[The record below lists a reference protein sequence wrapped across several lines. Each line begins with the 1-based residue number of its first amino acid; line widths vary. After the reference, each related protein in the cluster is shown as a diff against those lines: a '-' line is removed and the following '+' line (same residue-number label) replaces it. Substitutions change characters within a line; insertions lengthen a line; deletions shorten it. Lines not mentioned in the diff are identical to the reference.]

1 MIFFFQLWKVKT
13 LHEARIFLKYTLI
26 RTNASFMWIKMKMNK
41 SVLQR
46 GGRARHFILLMPCN
60 HWYFS
65 VAQTQ
70 KNRYNN

>member
-13 LHEARIFLKYTLI
+13 LHEARIFFKYTLI

-46 GGRARHFILLMPCN
+46 GSMTIVPF
-60 HWYFS
+60 YFM
-65 VAQTQ
+65 Q
-70 KNRYNN
+70 NIF